1 MAGTFFG
8 NIMYKPYIDD
18 YIDDKNFVRTF
29 FNTKENENLF
39 IWHED
44 LLDRLVK
51 VIYTNSECLF
61 QFDNQMP
68 FEIKKGDI
76 IEIPKRQIHRIILPS
91 GVLVVQISEV

>member
-1 MAGTFFG
+1 MV
-8 NIMYKPYIDD
+8 KPYIDD

-29 FNTKENENLF
+29 FNTKKDETLF

-51 VIYTNSECLF
+51 VIYTNSDCFF
-61 QFDNQMP
+61 QFDNQIP

-76 IEIPKRQIHRIILPS
+76 IEIPKRQVHRIILPE
-91 GVLVVQISEV
+91 GVLVVQIREN